1 MRPRRP
7 PTWSPVVERRPDQA
21 HRVRDSTEIMP
32 IPAITTQPTATGA
45 HPVRPAEPAPQ
56 RAEAD
61 GSPAPGRRPPTVLV
75 IACGALARELGRAV
89 ELNGLANVTVDY
101 LPGRLHNRPER
112 IPEAIES
119 RLAQR
124 RHAYDRVLLGYGD
137 CGTGGRLDE
146 LCRRLDLE
154 RLPGDHCYEFYAG
167 SAGFAALHDAEPGS
181 FYLTDY
187 LARHFDAIVMASLGL
202 DQHPELL
209 ELYFGNYRRLV
220 HLAQTEDAVV
230 EAKARRAADIL
241 GLEFHSVSTGI
252 GRLETGVV
260 SVALGA
266 ARSGS

>member
-1 MRPRRP
+1 MAN
-7 PTWSPVVERRPDQA
+7 PV
-21 HRVRDSTEIMP
+21 
-32 IPAITTQPTATGA
+32 ITTQPTATA
-45 HPVRPAEPAPQ
+45 ADPARMAEPAPRQ
-56 RAEAD
+56 AEAD
-61 GSPAPGRRPPTVLV
+61 GSPTPGQRLPTVLV
-75 IACGALARELGRAV
+75 IACGALAQELGRTV

-101 LPGRLHNRPER
+101 LPGRLHNRPEG

-119 RLAQR
+119 KLGQR

-154 RLPGDHCYEFYAG
+154 RLPGSHCYEFYTG
-167 SAGFAALHDAEPGS
+167 SAEFAALHDTEPGT

-202 DQHPELL
+202 DRHPELL

-220 HLAQTEDAVV
+220 HLAQTEDPVI

-241 GLEFHSVSTGI
+241 GLEFHSVATGI
-252 GRLETGVV
+252 GGLEAGVV

-266 ARSGS
+266 ARSRS

>member
-1 MRPRRP
+1 MPN
-7 PTWSPVVERRPDQA
+7 PVF
-21 HRVRDSTEIMP
+21 
-32 IPAITTQPTATGA
+32 TTQPAATAADRFRTL
-45 HPVRPAEPAPQ
+45 EPAPC

-61 GSPAPGRRPPTVLV
+61 GSPTPGRRPPTVLV
-75 IACGALARELGRAV
+75 IACGALARELGRTV
-89 ELNGLANVTVDY
+89 EVNGLANVTVDY

-119 RLAQR
+119 RLAGR

-154 RLPGDHCYEFYAG
+154 RLPGDHCYEFYTG
-167 SAGFAALHDAEPGS
+167 SVEFAALHDTEPGS

-202 DQHPELL
+202 DRHPELL

-220 HLAQTEDAVV
+220 HLAQTEDPVV

-241 GLEFHSVSTGI
+241 GLEFHSVTTGT
-252 GRLETGVV
+252 GRLEAGVV
-260 SVALGA
+260 SVALGV
-266 ARSGS
+266 ARSRP